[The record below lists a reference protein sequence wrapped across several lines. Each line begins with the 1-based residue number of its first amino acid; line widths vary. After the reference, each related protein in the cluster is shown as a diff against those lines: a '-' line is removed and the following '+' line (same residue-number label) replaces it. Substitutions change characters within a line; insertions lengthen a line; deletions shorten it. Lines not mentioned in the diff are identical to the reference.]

1 MSDDSFIRE
10 VEEELRSDRM
20 KSVWER
26 FGKWIIG
33 AAVAIVLAVAGNAA
47 WNWYAESQA
56 TASGDRFRAALIAAN
71 EGNTAQARETL
82 EALQVDGFG
91 QYPVLAR
98 MRDATLLH
106 DGGDASAAVAA
117 FDTIAADAEVPDVL
131 RDMARLRAAYILV
144 DEGDYSEVAERAE
157 AIASDDNA
165 LRFGAREAM
174 GLSAWKQERHADA
187 RQLFEQIASD
197 AAAPPPTAA
206 RARLML
212 DLIRASGAVGEG

>member
-33 AAVAIVLAVAGNAA
+33 AAVAIVLAVAGNSA
-47 WNWYAESQA
+47 WNWYAQSQA

-71 EGNTAQARETL
+71 EGNTAEARATL
-82 EALQVDGFG
+82 EALQDEGFG

-98 MRDATLLH
+98 MREAALFH
-106 DGGDASAAVAA
+106 DEGDADAAIAA
-117 FDTIAADAEVPDVL
+117 FDAISDDSDVPDVL

-144 DEGDYSEVAERAE
+144 DEGSYADVAQRAE
-157 AIASDDNA
+157 PIAGDDNA
-165 LRFGAREAM
+165 LRFGARETL
-174 GLSAWKQERHADA
+174 GLAAWKEQRYGDA
-187 RQLFEQIASD
+187 KALFEQIAGD
-197 AAAPPPTAA
+197 AAAPPPAA
-206 RARLML
+206 GRARLML
-212 DLIRASGAVGEG
+212 DMIRATGTVGQG